1 MTNPCES
8 IDLPCRSVRGFPGDQ
23 ESRPLT
29 GLGPVIVKAGGKA
42 WVASQVRGST
52 SEVQR

>member
-1 MTNPCES
+1 MSHREAE
-8 IDLPCRSVRGFPGDQ
+8 RRQ
-23 ESRPLT
+23 RQRKESRPLT
-29 GLGPVIVKAGGKA
+29 GLGPVFIKAGRKV